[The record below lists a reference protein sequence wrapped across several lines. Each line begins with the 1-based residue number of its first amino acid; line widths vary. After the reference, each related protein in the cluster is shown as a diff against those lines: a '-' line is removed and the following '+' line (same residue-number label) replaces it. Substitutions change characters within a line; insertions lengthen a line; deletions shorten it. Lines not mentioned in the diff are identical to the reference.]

1 MWIASFRHSTAL
13 QLIFLTLWVTFG
25 LLAAGD
31 LVASTV
37 LHRAG
42 GYLGLICAALAAYLS
57 AAEVIN
63 LDYGRTVLP
72 VGART

>member
-1 MWIASFRHSTAL
+1 LWI
-13 QLIFLTLWVTFG
+13 TFA

-31 LVASTV
+31 LVSSAP
-37 LHRAG
+37 LHKAG